1 MNGKLITM
9 EGLDG
14 SGKATQTELLCR
26 ALSERGVKLHHVSFP
41 DYGEPS
47 SSLVKMYLKGD
58 FGTDPND
65 VNAYAA
71 SSFYAVDRYASY
83 RKYWRQDYQ
92 GGTLIIADRYT
103 TSNIVFQL
111 SKLPREQW
119 PDFVEWVQDYEYNKL
134 TLPRPDLTIYL
145 NMPLEVSQKLL
156 SGRYHGNEEKK
167 DIHESNAGY
176 LRACRES
183 ADYAAQKLNWKMV
196 QCADNNELKTVEQI
210 HSEVMEIIAGVLKK
224 RDGLI

>member
-1 MNGKLITM
+1 MSGKLITM

-14 SGKATQTELLCR
+14 SGKATQTELLCK
-26 ALSERGVKLHHVSFP
+26 ALAGRGVKLRRVSFP
-41 DYGEPS
+41 DYNEPS
-47 SSLVKMYLKGD
+47 SVLAKMYLNGE
-58 FGTDPND
+58 FGSDPDD

-83 RKYWRQDYQ
+83 QKHWRQDYRN
-92 GGTLIIADRYT
+92 GSLIIADRYS

-119 PDFVEWVQDYEYNKL
+119 PGFVEWVQDYEYDKL
-134 TLPRPDLTIYL
+134 GLPRPDLTIYL

-176 LRACRES
+176 LRACRIS
-183 ADYAAQKLNWKMV
+183 AEYAVQRLNWKTV
-196 QCADNNELKTVEQI
+196 ECADSRGLKTVEQI
-210 HSEVMEIIAGVLKK
+210 HGEVMEIAAGVL
-224 RDGLI
+224 

>member
-1 MNGKLITM
+1 MSGKLITM

-14 SGKATQTELLCR
+14 SGKATQTELLCG
-26 ALSERGVKLHHVSFP
+26 ALAERGVKLHRVSFP
-41 DYGEPS
+41 DYEEPS
-47 SSLVKMYLKGD
+47 SALVKMYLKGE
-58 FGTDPND
+58 FGTNPDD

-83 RKYWRQDYQ
+83 QKHWRQDYQ
-92 GGTLIIADRYT
+92 QGTLIIADRYT

-119 PDFVEWVQDYEYNKL
+119 PDFVEWVQDYEYGKL

-167 DIHESNAGY
+167 DIHESNAAY
-176 LRACRES
+176 LRACRKS
-183 ADYAAQKLNWKMV
+183 ADYAAQRLDWKMV
-196 QCADNNELKTVEQI
+196 QCADEIGLKTVEQI
-210 HSEVMEIIAGVLKK
+210 HGEVMDIVAGL
-224 RDGLI
+224 L